1 MKEYKVKDMALA
13 DQGRERIRWATHHM
27 PVLAKIK
34 ERFEREKPLRGIR
47 ISACLHVTK
56 ETAVL
61 VQTLKSGGADVAL
74 CASNPLSTQDDVA
87 AALALEG
94 TNVYAWRGE
103 STEEYY
109 ESVNDVLNYK
119 PRITLDDGG
128 DLVNAVH
135 SKRTELLS
143 QIVGGCEEDGTM
155 FYPRI
160 DHHGSYSIES
170 YGTRRGT
177 EVSNGCCQRCTN
189 EVGFRLSLGE
199 FPRLRKNIYG
209 TGQSSIDGILRAT
222 SILLAGKNFVVAGY
236 GHCGKGAAMRARGM
250 GSHVVVTEVD
260 PTKALRAT
268 MDGYRVMSMKD
279 AAKIGDIFLTA
290 TGNKNVI
297 RKEHMELMK
306 DGAILANT
314 GHTLESPSTGQFNV
328 ELALSDLEAMT
339 VKKQRIRPNVDEY
352 MLKDGRR
359 LYLLAEG
366 RLVNLAAAG

>member
-143 QIVGGCEEDGTM
+143 QIVGGCEEDGAM

>member
-1 MKEYKVKDMALA
+1 
-13 DQGRERIRWATHHM
+13 
-27 PVLAKIK
+27 
-34 ERFEREKPLRGIR
+34 
-47 ISACLHVTK
+47 
-56 ETAVL
+56 
-61 VQTLKSGGADVAL
+61 
-74 CASNPLSTQDDVA
+74 
-87 AALALEG
+87 
-94 TNVYAWRGE
+94 
-103 STEEYY
+103 
-109 ESVNDVLNYK
+109 
-119 PRITLDDGG
+119 LDDGG

-143 QIVGGCEEDGTM
+143 QIIGGCEEVRIM

-177 EVSNGCCQRCTN
+177 EVSDDCGQRCAN
-189 EVGFRLSLGE
+189 EVGFRLSLGGLS
-199 FPRLRKNIYG
+199 RLRKNVYG

-279 AAKIGDIFLTA
+279 ASRIGDIFLTA

-314 GHTLESPSTGQFNV
+314 GHTLESSSTGQFNV
-328 ELALSDLEAMT
+328 ELALSDLETMA

-352 MLKDGRR
+352 TLKDGRR

-366 RLVNLAAAG
+366 RLVNLAAAD